1 MGNLL
6 LCLVR
11 PACTS
16 QAGTMDKRSG
26 KSYRHLQE
34 AKGERLLG
42 GPWQCLER
50 LLGGPW
56 QCLERLPGGPWQC
69 LERPHC
75 FFAVL
80 RMEPRTSHP
89 TTPLEASYS
98 T

>member
-26 KSYRHLQE
+26 KSYKHLQE

-56 QCLERLPGGPWQC
+56 QCLER
-69 LERPHC
+69 PHC

-80 RMEPRTSHP
+80 GMEPRTSHP